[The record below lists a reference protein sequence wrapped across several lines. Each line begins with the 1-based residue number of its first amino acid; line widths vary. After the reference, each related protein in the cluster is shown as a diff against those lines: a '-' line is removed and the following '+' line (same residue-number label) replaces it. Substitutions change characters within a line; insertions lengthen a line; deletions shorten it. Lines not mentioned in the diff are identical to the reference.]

1 MSDKR
6 QEPPTRA
13 AHPGRRRAV
22 IMLVSLPFAL
32 ASLVVVVKLAGL
44 PVLGGA
50 MVEQYRSGDFV
61 ASIESAERL
70 TEGNLFESWVAPFG
84 RGTATAA
91 AGDYNAA
98 IPDLERALELAPE
111 SRRCDIAVNLSLSWE
126 SLGDSYVTQGLDAG
140 ALRLYA
146 TAKRVITS
154 AGEECLPPNAPPN
167 AEEDRNA
174 GDELSAASDRLD
186 GQDPGLGCSATR
198 RDGSAVTAAGIR
210 SARRAP
216 AAERCGRAGEGAA
229 AGHRPRAAVGRR
241 LHRPPLV
248 VSRTAKH
255 W

>member
-186 GQDPGLGCSATR
+186 GKIQGSDAPPPDATDPQSPPPESDQLDELQQQNG
-198 RDGSAVTAAGIR
+198 AGAQEKAQQQGIDR
-210 SARRAP
+210 GQQS
-216 AAERCGRAGEGAA
+216 GAGFTD
-229 AGHRPRAAVGRR
+229 RP
-241 LHRPPLV
+241 
-248 VSRTAKH
+248 